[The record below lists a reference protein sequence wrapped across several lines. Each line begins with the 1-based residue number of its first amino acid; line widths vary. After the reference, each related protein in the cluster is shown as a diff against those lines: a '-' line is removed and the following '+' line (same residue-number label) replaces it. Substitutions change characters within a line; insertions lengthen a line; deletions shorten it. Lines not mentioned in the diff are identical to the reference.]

1 MGGHSQITALRKET
15 RRHETMIRPSCC
27 SALLAICCL
36 LVTVETKSI
45 GAVEI
50 KSLAPAGADSTGALA
65 DIPDSDPHIDEFR
78 ESGNKHAEMT
88 KMKSMEVGVK
98 QAHRQHQVQLKKVKA
113 LRKDAKKTSDM
124 LETRDIEK
132 TKARLVEL
140 QNRRVQQQ
148 IQKGSKAMQE
158 ETALA
163 KGKET
168 ALAQG
173 KARGNHKQLSVM
185 KDQVK
190 SLMFLKELNDQA
202 HAAQEAQFDQVK
214 GELKQEASG
223 TGDN

>member
-1 MGGHSQITALRKET
+1 MGHSQITALRKET
-15 RRHETMIRPSCC
+15 RSRHETMIRPSCC
-27 SALLAICCL
+27 SALLVICCL

-50 KSLAPAGADSTGALA
+50 KSLAPAGADSTGALE

-113 LRKDAKKTSDM
+113 LRKDATKTSDM
-124 LETRDIEK
+124 LEQRDIEK

-158 ETALA
+158 
-163 KGKET
+163 ET

>member
-1 MGGHSQITALRKET
+1 MYAAE
-15 RRHETMIRPSCC
+15 
-27 SALLAICCL
+27 
-36 LVTVETKSI
+36 
-45 GAVEI
+45 
-50 KSLAPAGADSTGALA
+50 

-98 QAHRQHQVQLKKVKA
+98 QAHRQHQVQLKKVKV

-124 LETRDIEK
+124 LEKRDIEK

-163 KGKET
+163 KGKATGKSVAVGE
-168 ALAQG
+168 G
-173 KARGNHKQLSVM
+173 KATKHKQLSVM

-202 HAAQEAQFDQVK
+202 HAAQEAQLDQVK

-223 TGDN
+223 TGNK

>member
-1 MGGHSQITALRKET
+1 MGHSQITALRKET
-15 RRHETMIRPSCC
+15 RRHEMMIRPSCC

-50 KSLAPAGADSTGALA
+50 KSLAPAGADSTGALE

-113 LRKDAKKTSDM
+113 LRKDAKKTLDM

-132 TKARLVEL
+132 TK
-140 QNRRVQQQ
+140 
-148 IQKGSKAMQE
+148 
-158 ETALA
+158 
-163 KGKET
+163 
-168 ALAQG
+168 
-173 KARGNHKQLSVM
+173 
-185 KDQVK
+185 
-190 SLMFLKELNDQA
+190 
-202 HAAQEAQFDQVK
+202 AQFDQVK

-223 TGDN
+223 KGDN